1 MAGSLCENES
11 LSRLRTNA
19 SDWVSDTV
27 SILVA
32 TEAMTLVV
40 PAQAQEGHRSEQW
53 TASRHDTRDT
63 VTHPHSGRG

>member
-11 LSRLRTNA
+11 FSRLRTNA

-32 TEAMTLVV
+32 TRAMTLVV
-40 PAQAQEGHRSEQW
+40 PAQAHRRWHGDENPSL
-53 TASRHDTRDT
+53 TRDT
-63 VTHPHSGRG
+63 LGWV